1 MLYLLKLSC
10 RLCNYEDWERA
21 QCTGRNAD
29 WFCSCI
35 YVRWA
40 LGGHYTDRFSST
52 TQWAGW
58 SQWYAD
64 RFIAMTRYHL
74 YMAATSF
81 VGWILADTP
90 MNHTPPITASLHKC
104 SVGNDSFL
112 CRARSQNSA
121 NLTYILECMLNL
133 HCTLC
138 LICCIFML
146 QLNRGAGLPGMFALL
161 TGRTDMKTFCLN
173 IGDAISIEMEGGVA
187 Y

>member
-1 MLYLLKLSC
+1 MLSLLKLSC

-64 RFIAMTRYHL
+64 RLSRWRTTTYTWQQLVLLVEFWLTHQWIIRHPSPRLFTNVQWEMTLSCVKQGHRMYVQFALHI
-74 YMAATSF
+74 
-81 VGWILADTP
+81 V
-90 MNHTPPITASLHKC
+90 HTI
-104 SVGNDSFL
+104 
-112 CRARSQNSA
+112 
-121 NLTYILECMLNL
+121 
-133 HCTLC
+133 LC
-138 LICCIFML
+138 LMRCIFIL

-173 IGDAISIEMEGGVA
+173 IADAISIEMEGGVA